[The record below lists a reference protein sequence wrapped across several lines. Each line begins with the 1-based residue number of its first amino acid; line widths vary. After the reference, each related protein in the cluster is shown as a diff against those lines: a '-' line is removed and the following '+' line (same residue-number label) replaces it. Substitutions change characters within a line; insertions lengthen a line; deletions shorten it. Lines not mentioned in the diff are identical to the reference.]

1 MYVQA
6 MQIALSKNAD
16 SAWRKLLERALHKA
30 EALALVE
37 SRLEAKINASK
48 ASRGERPTKVSK
60 SRRAEIDSFDNDAA
74 RMNVEQL
81 ARYKTESSAREIV
94 ATLKSGLDSDLK
106 FWLSAVKHS
115 HPGDLPTVQEFI
127 NAKRELQESLALC
140 LTSHPG
146 SAV

>member
-6 MQIALSKNAD
+6 LQIALSKNAD
-16 SAWRKLLERALHKA
+16 SDWRKLLEHALHKA

-37 SRLEAKINASK
+37 SQLEAKINASK
-48 ASRGERPTKVSK
+48 ASRGEKPTKLSK

-74 RMNVEQL
+74 SMHAEQL
-81 ARYKTESSAREIV
+81 ARYKSECSAREII

-106 FWLSAVKHS
+106 FWSGAVKHA

-127 NAKRELQESLALC
+127 NAKRELQKSLALC
-140 LTSHPG
+140 LAGHPG
-146 SAV
+146 SAT

>member
-16 SAWRKLLERALHKA
+16 SAWRQLLEQALHNA

-37 SRLEAKINASK
+37 SQLEAKINASK
-48 ASRGERPTKVSK
+48 ASRGEKPTKVSK

-74 RMNVEQL
+74 CMHVEQL
-81 ARYKTESSAREIV
+81 ARYKAESSAREIV
-94 ATLKSGLDSDLK
+94 ETLKSGLDSDLR

-115 HPGDLPTVQEFI
+115 HPGDLPAVQEFI
-127 NAKRELQESLALC
+127 NAKRELQQSLARC
-140 LTSHPG
+140 LAGHPG